1 MIRWA
6 VSVGAPRCATPGPA
20 SPALLTPQAC
30 ARPVHVEVSPG
41 AGGESAQGPGHL
53 SRPPRAR
60 GLPVCDAAGPVC
72 PLQREILP
80 STRLGTLPP
89 AFSTRVLPAQATEYA
104 FAFIQV
110 PQDVSLPPF
119 LPPKGDHPLTHDHCC
134 GPSTYPRELN
144 ANPSWVPTPTPTP
157 AHSHRAEPL
166 PWPWLGA
173 SASSLRG
180 SGLQLSPNTPSSL
193 RGCHQK

>member
-1 MIRWA
+1 MR
-6 VSVGAPRCATPGPA
+6 
-20 SPALLTPQAC
+20 
-30 ARPVHVEVSPG
+30 
-41 AGGESAQGPGHL
+41 
-53 SRPPRAR
+53 
-60 GLPVCDAAGPVC
+60 DAAGPVC

-110 PQDVSLPPF
+110 PQDVSLHPF

-144 ANPSWVPTPTPTP
+144 AQPSWVPPPTPSPTLTGLRP
-157 AHSHRAEPL
+157 YHGPHMGPL
-166 PWPWLGA
+166 PLACSALGCSCLPVLLPVSDGA
-173 SASSLRG
+173 TRSDC
-180 SGLQLSPNTPSSL
+180 P
-193 RGCHQK
+193 K

>member
-1 MIRWA
+1 MR
-6 VSVGAPRCATPGPA
+6 
-20 SPALLTPQAC
+20 
-30 ARPVHVEVSPG
+30 
-41 AGGESAQGPGHL
+41 
-53 SRPPRAR
+53 
-60 GLPVCDAAGPVC
+60 DAAGLVC

-110 PQDVSLPPF
+110 PQDVSLHPF

-134 GPSTYPRELN
+134 SPSMYPRELN
-144 ANPSWVPTPTPTP
+144 ANPSWVPPPTP
-157 AHSHRAEPL
+157 AHSRRAAPL
-166 PWPWLGA
+166 PWPWPGA

-193 RGCHQK
+193 RGYHQK